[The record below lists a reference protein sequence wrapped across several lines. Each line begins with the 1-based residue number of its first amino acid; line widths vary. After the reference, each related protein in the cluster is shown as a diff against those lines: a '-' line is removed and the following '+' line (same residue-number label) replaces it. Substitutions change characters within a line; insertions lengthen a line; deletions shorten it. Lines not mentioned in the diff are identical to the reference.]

1 MELDELYQAVILD
14 HSKRPRN
21 QGPLTDPT
29 GTGEGINPSCGDEI
43 KVSVRL
49 DDAGCLA
56 DIRFDARACAICTA
70 SASLMTTQVK
80 KLPVG
85 EIKNLMARFLSFLQ
99 TGEGG
104 ADLKNLQA
112 LSGVRRFPQ
121 RLKCATLPWH
131 ALAQALGGSG
141 GDGDSRGI

>member
-21 QGPLTDPT
+21 QGPLTDST

-49 DDAGCLA
+49 DDAGHLT

-80 KLPVG
+80 TLPVA

-112 LSGVRRFPQ
+112 FSGVRRFPQ

-131 ALAQALGGSG
+131 ALAQALAGSKGG
-141 GDGDSRGI
+141 GDGGGV